1 MIHRTIQGT
10 EIPALGLG
18 TWQFTGAA
26 CTEGVEH
33 ALDLGY
39 RHIDTAQIYENEE
52 EVGAGLRNAATD
64 RDEIYLT
71 TKVWVENLEPSSV
84 RRSTEESLRRLD
96 TEYVDLLL
104 IHWPSNDVPLERT
117 LDAMMVLRDEGK
129 TREIGVS
136 NFTPSLVRR
145 ALDHVP
151 IICNQ
156 VEYHPFL
163 DQDALLD
170 LAEARDLLLTAY
182 SPLARG
188 RVMKDETMQAIAEAH
203 GKTPAQVAL
212 RWLLQ
217 QDQVAAI
224 PKASSAAH
232 REANLDVFDFELSE
246 DEMDRIFDL
255 AGNER
260 LINPSFAPAW

>member
-1 MIHRTIQGT
+1 MIHRTIQGI

-18 TWQFTGAA
+18 TWQFTGTA

-84 RRSTEESLRRLD
+84 RHSTEESLRRLD

-104 IHWPSNDVPLERT
+104 IHWPSNDVPVERT

-145 ALDHVP
+145 ALDHAP
-151 IICNQ
+151 IIC
-156 VEYHPFL
+156 F
-163 DQDALLD
+163 
-170 LAEARDLLLTAY
+170 
-182 SPLARG
+182 
-188 RVMKDETMQAIAEAH
+188 
-203 GKTPAQVAL
+203 
-212 RWLLQ
+212 
-217 QDQVAAI
+217 
-224 PKASSAAH
+224 
-232 REANLDVFDFELSE
+232 
-246 DEMDRIFDL
+246 
-255 AGNER
+255 
-260 LINPSFAPAW
+260 